1 MSSFSANR
9 DAMRPKKR
17 SQWADAWR
25 RLKRNKMAIVGL
37 AIFLLLCATALTAPL
52 FYDFQADIVSINVPN
67 RLQPPSAENW
77 FGTDE
82 MGRDI
87 FARVVWGSRMSLFIG
102 ITSAAFAL
110 IIGGFL
116 GAIAGY
122 FGKLSDSIIMRIMDI
137 FQAIPGTL
145 LAICIAAALGPSVPN
160 LIIALSVS
168 FAPSFARV
176 VRAPILT
183 IREVEYI
190 EAAKAI
196 GAKPRTIIF
205 SHVLPNCLAPIIV
218 HTTLAIAIMILII
231 SGLSFLGLG
240 IQPPTPEWG
249 SLLSGARGHLRDH
262 SYMAFFPGAAI
273 MLTILSL
280 NLLGDGLRDA
290 LDPRLK

>member
-1 MSSFSANR
+1 MSEFSVELENEEL
-9 DAMRPKKR
+9 KKR
-17 SQWADAWR
+17 SQWTDAWR
-25 RLKRNKMAIVGL
+25 RLRRNKMAIIGL
-37 AIFLLLCATALTAPL
+37 VIFLLLCTVAVTAPL
-52 FYDFQADIVSINVPN
+52 FYDFEADIMNINVQN
-67 RLQPPSAENW
+67 RLQSPSAEHW

-87 FARVVWGSRMSLFIG
+87 FARVVWGSRMSLPIG
-102 ITSAAFAL
+102 IASAAFAL
-110 IIGGFL
+110 VIGGFL
-116 GAIAGY
+116 GAVAGY
-122 FGKLSDSIIMRIMDI
+122 FGKLTDSVIMRIMDV

-145 LAICIAAALGPSVPN
+145 LAICIAAALGPSAVN
-160 LIIALSVS
+160 LVIALSVS

-196 GAKPRTIIF
+196 GARPWTIIF
-205 SHVLPNCLAPIIV
+205 KHVLPNCLAPIIV
-218 HTTLAIAIMILII
+218 HTTLAIAIMILIT

-249 SLLSGARGHLRDH
+249 SLLSGARQHIRDH

-290 LDPRLK
+290 LDPRMK